1 MTSFSPAQPE
11 PDDFPLEP
19 GPIEQ
24 VPWGQDQDDDQIQIF
39 EGTWSDYTAEVAD
52 VLRPGLRY
60 QVKYEGTYW
69 TAVPVEPGVDLQPGA
84 LVVVLG
90 RKGNE
95 LMIRPLP
102 SPQPSNPEHLPMP

>member
-1 MTSFSPAQPE
+1 MTNFSPLQPE

-19 GPIEQ
+19 GPVEP
-24 VPWGQDQDDDQIQIF
+24 VPWGQDDDQVQVF

-52 VLRPGLRY
+52 VLRPGSRY
-60 QVKYEGTYW
+60 QVKYEATYW
-69 TAVPVEPGVDLQPGA
+69 TAIPVEPGLDFQPGD
-84 LVVVLG
+84 LVAVLG

-102 SPQPSNPEHLPMP
+102 SPQPSHPDQLPTP

>member
-1 MTSFSPAQPE
+1 MTSFSPSQPE

-19 GPIEQ
+19 GPIEH
-24 VPWGQDQDDDQIQIF
+24 VPWGQNDDQVQVF

-52 VLRPGLRY
+52 VLRPGSRY
-60 QVKYEGTYW
+60 QVKYEATYW
-69 TAVPVEPGVDLQPGA
+69 TAIPVELGVDFQTGD
-84 LVVVLG
+84 LVAVLG

-102 SPQPSNPEHLPMP
+102 EPAPSNSEHPPMG